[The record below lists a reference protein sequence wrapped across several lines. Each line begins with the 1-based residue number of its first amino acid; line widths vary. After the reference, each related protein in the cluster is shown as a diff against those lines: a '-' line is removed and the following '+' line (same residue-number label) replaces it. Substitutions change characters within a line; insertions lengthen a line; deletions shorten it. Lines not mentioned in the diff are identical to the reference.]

1 MDKEKTLEDQT
12 APDNNGL
19 PQDGTPSEE
28 YLKPWMQQLG
38 KAFAKNEQLA
48 KYDRL
53 ADAVDDLLKRPEP
66 KEIPSSYGLR
76 DGTEE
81 LFRNAGL
88 TKKEAQDIDAY
99 YSQMSPKAKPDL
111 KEVFKDGYEEKMGL
125 YQNGVKS
132 ISDDLKDRIS
142 ETGLDKDPVFVEIM
156 SRVGKETG
164 GKPFN
169 EIRKPDNVKR
179 KSDPAMDAV
188 RKSYE
193 RYYGRK

>member
-1 MDKEKTLEDQT
+1 MAEEKKLSIENEEGSKDSML
-12 APDNNGL
+12 NG
-19 PQDGTPSEE
+19 TS
-28 YLKPWMQQLG
+28 
-38 KAFAKNEQLA
+38 
-48 KYDRL
+48 
-53 ADAVDDLLKRPEP
+53 ADA
-66 KEIPSSYGLR
+66 SYDEGR
-76 DGTEE
+76 SE
-81 LFRNAGL
+81 
-88 TKKEAQDIDAY
+88 KEAQDIDAY
-99 YSQMSPKAKPDL
+99 YSKMIPKAKPDL